1 MNLAMVSPRPNLPRL
16 LWISLPF
23 VLSVAIA
30 VTLLVHL
37 SLWIKERDQNDV
49 VDAQHNARVLANV
62 LTEHV
67 QRSFEQ
73 ADVLAKLIGE
83 RIAKEGFDVDLNAM
97 ARAGTISL
105 DVFVQVAATDEKGI
119 LRASTV
125 KDFKPIDLSDRA
137 HIRVQLNDPSHGP
150 FVSKPLIGRAS
161 GKWSIQYSRA
171 IIASDGKFKGVVVV
185 SLDPTYFS
193 GFYDQVDIGEMGAIT
208 LVGIDDRTVR
218 TRRTGKNFT
227 AGQEIP
233 ADSPL
238 FQNLKISSRGSYTAE
253 STIDHRVRYYGYAS
267 LSKYPFAV
275 VVGLDRDEYLAG
287 LAAKRANLSAW
298 VYVVAAFLVLLGA
311 VGSLGFRKVFREAQ
325 DKSLARDQAR
335 KLAEQLSTVI
345 EAAPDG
351 FVIVDARMH
360 VTGCNDAFATMSGL
374 TNDQTHGKPLQ
385 EVLDRWSE
393 QRQFD
398 ASFDVDQLFNT
409 LTLDTG
415 RRDQVQR
422 IVISRRRPP
431 QQVVELR
438 ARRLS
443 AGTPGFILIA
453 RDITHETEIDRMKS
467 EFIATAA
474 HELRTPMASIKG
486 FAELLSNDKVPE
498 HKRGE
503 MLSIILRQ
511 ANRMAELLND
521 LLDLARIEA
530 RSDLDFRYEQL
541 DLRDL
546 VNAVGD
552 EFGYLSGRVLLRD
565 IPATPVL
572 VKADRSKLSQAVRNL
587 LSNAFKFSEA
597 PTPVTLHIDASLA
610 DQRATVEVR
619 DQGMGISDDQQQHLF
634 QRFYRADKSGRI
646 QGSGLGLSLVKII
659 VDLHNGRVQIDSKFG
674 VGTRAYIHLPLIAAT
689 TAPARASTTLQE
701 TAP

>member
-1 MNLAMVSPRPNLPRL
+1 MNLAMVSSRPNLLRL

-30 VTLLVHL
+30 ITLLIYS
-37 SLWIKERDQNDV
+37 SLWIKERHHNDV
-49 VDAQHNARVLANV
+49 VDAQHNARVLADV

-125 KDFKPIDLSDRA
+125 RDFKPIDLSDRA
-137 HIRVQLNDPSHGP
+137 HIRVHMKDPSHGP
-150 FVSKPLIGRAS
+150 FVSKPLVGRAS

-171 IIASDGKFKGVVVV
+171 IIAGDGQFKGVVVV

-193 GFYDQVDIGEMGAIT
+193 GFYDQVDIGQSGVIALIGT
-208 LVGIDDRTVR
+208 DDRTVR
-218 TRRTGKNFT
+218 TRRTGKNYT
-227 AGQEIP
+227 AGQEVP

-238 FQNLKISSRGSYTAE
+238 LQNLKISSRGSYTAE
-253 STIDHRVRYYGYAS
+253 SAIDHRMRYYGYAS
-267 LSKYPFAV
+267 LSKYPFAI

-287 LAAKRANLSAW
+287 LKAKRANINAW
-298 VYVVAAFLVLLGA
+298 VYAVAAFLVLLGA

-325 DKSLARDQAR
+325 AKSHARDQAR
-335 KLAEQLSTVI
+335 ELAEQLSTVI

-351 FVIVDARMH
+351 FVIVDARKH
-360 VTGCNDAFATMSGL
+360 VSGCNDAFATMSGL
-374 TNDQTHGKPLQ
+374 NDEQTKGKPLQ

-398 ASFDVDQLFNT
+398 TDFDADQLFNA
-409 LTLDTG
+409 LTTDT
-415 RRDQVQR
+415 RRCDEVQR
-422 IVISRRRPP
+422 VVISRRRPP

-443 AGTPGFILIA
+443 ADTPGFILIA

-498 HKRGE
+498 QKRGE
-503 MLSIILRQ
+503 MLAIILRQ

-530 RSDLDFRYEQL
+530 RSDLDFRYEQI

-546 VNAVGD
+546 VNAVAD
-552 EFGYLSGRVLLRD
+552 EFGYLSGRMLLRE
-565 IPATPVL
+565 IPAAPVL
-572 VKADRSKLSQAVRNL
+572 VKADRAKLSQAMRNL

-597 PTPVTLHIDASLA
+597 PAPVTLRIEAAPA
-610 DQRATVEVR
+610 DQRATIEVR
-619 DQGMGISDDQQQHLF
+619 DQGMGITDDQQRHLF

-659 VDLHNGRVQIDSKFG
+659 VELHSGRVKIDSKFG
-674 VGTRAYIHLPLIAAT
+674 VGTKACIHLPLVAAA
-689 TAPARASTTLQE
+689 APHAHASTTLQE
-701 TAP
+701 T